1 MDLRRDAFRVT
12 YDRAKVSQET
22 IRETIKELG
31 FQPRIDLGDEP
42 PRPLRKPPS
51 AVIPEPIATALE
63 EARASA
69 KLVFV
74 DFYAEWCAPCKI
86 IEAKVLP
93 DSRVQEALEGF
104 VFVRVDTD
112 TDPEAGQRFEVDGMP
127 TLLVLDGEGGERY
140 RQVGLIEPGE
150 LAEKLR
156 DLARAVA
163 Y

>member
-1 MDLRRDAFRVT
+1 MSPD
-12 YDRAKVSQET
+12 T
-22 IRETIKELG
+22 IQETIKELG
-31 FQPRIDLGDEP
+31 FQPRVDLGDEP
-42 PRPLRKPPS
+42 PQPLRIPPS
-51 AVIPEPIATALE
+51 AAIPEPIATALE
-63 EARASA
+63 EARAA
-69 KLVFV
+69 TKLVFI

-93 DSRVQEALEGF
+93 DSRVQEALADF
-104 VFVRVDTD
+104 VFIRVDTD

-156 DLARAVA
+156 NLAQAA
-163 Y
+163 S

>member
-1 MDLRRDAFRVT
+1 M
-12 YDRAKVSQET
+12 SQET
-22 IRETIKELG
+22 IQDTIAELG

-42 PRPLRKPPS
+42 PQPLRIPPS
-51 AVIPEPIATALE
+51 AAIPEPIATALE
-63 EARASA
+63 KARAST
-69 KLVFV
+69 KLVFIE
-74 DFYAEWCAPCKI
+74 FYAEWCAPCKI
-86 IEAKVLP
+86 IEAKILP
-93 DSRVQEALEGF
+93 DSRVREALEGF

-156 DLARAVA
+156 DLAQTAA
-163 Y
+163 S

>member
-1 MDLRRDAFRVT
+1 M
-12 YDRAKVSQET
+12 
-22 IRETIKELG
+22 ELG
-31 FQPRIDLGDEP
+31 FQPRIDLGDEASQ
-42 PRPLRKPPS
+42 PLRIPPS
-51 AVIPEPIATALE
+51 AAIPEPIATALA

-86 IEAKVLP
+86 IEAKVIP

-156 DLARAVA
+156 DLAQAA
-163 Y
+163 AS